1 MRVRVP
7 LLMLVLGLALAA
19 CGNDDSGGAATSS
32 AAPEP
37 VSYGTIPLGQTARV
51 PVPADAEMVI
61 LVPAAWRDTASAL
74 RCTVVDTT
82 TGVQI
87 ALRPASESAAPQVDS
102 AWVAVWAISAGP
114 TSNLEVGC
122 QDPESKIPAGSGNA
136 IRVEPRGVYPIPGG
150 SAPGQPGTMTVT
162 GDFDGKEVSLVP
174 GQTLEVS
181 LAANPTTGY
190 QWELVALDQTILAQV
205 GEPEFRPAAE
215 SGNVVGA
222 GGNSIWRFVAEAP
235 GGTELRMGYARPWEQ
250 GSEPAEGFTLKVAVG
265 H

>member
-1 MRVRVP
+1 MRVRTP

-19 CGNDDSGGAATSS
+19 CGNDDSGSAATSS
-32 AAPEP
+32 AAPEQ
-37 VSYGTIPLGQTARV
+37 VSSGTGIPLGRTARV

-74 RCTVVDTT
+74 RCTAVDTT
-82 TGVQI
+82 TGEQI
-87 ALRPASESAAPQVDS
+87 ALRPASEPAAPQGDP

-114 TSNLEVGC
+114 TATLEVGC
-122 QDPESKIPAGSGNA
+122 QDPESKIPPGGGSE
-136 IRVEPRGVYPIPGG
+136 IRVEPRGIYPMP
-150 SAPGQPGTMTVT
+150 SSPGQPGTVTVT
-162 GDFDGKEVSLVP
+162 GDFDGKEVSLVS

-190 QWELVALDQTILAQV
+190 QWELGALDQTILAQV

-215 SGNVVGA
+215 SGNIVGA
-222 GGNSIWRFVAEAP
+222 GGNSIWRFVAKAP

-250 GSEPAEGFTLKVAVG
+250 GSEPAEHFTLKVAVG